1 MILCYLDF
9 MKYDF
14 ITVGGLVKDIT
25 FQTKDGV
32 LIDNPE
38 DITRQKLVGFEYGA
52 KINVESVENFPGGG
66 ANNAAVCLSRLG
78 FKTAMLGAVGED
90 ETGKALIKNLA
101 DNCVDT
107 RLVKIIK
114 KGETGFTFVAKT
126 KNNEHVAFVYRG
138 ANSLLEVSKI
148 EAQMLHYSKWIYV
161 ASLSGVWEKAL
172 DKVFAVKDALVAW
185 NPGNSQLSAGAGHL
199 HKYLKRTAVFMV
211 NKDEAIE
218 LAISIGK
225 HKKEKDDF
233 FKDTKNLLTVLKDLG
248 PDAVVITDGARGADY
263 YDGEDLHH
271 ENSLHV
277 PASKIADTTG
287 IGDAFCSTFIAGLEM
302 YQGDSKKAM
311 KLAMKNAAETLK
323 EPGAQN
329 GLMLIKN

>member
-1 MILCYLDF
+1 

-14 ITVGGLVKDIT
+14 IAIGGLVKDIA

-32 LIDNPE
+32 LIDNPQ

-52 KINVESVENFPGGG
+52 KIKVESVESFSGGG
-66 ANNAAVCLSRLG
+66 ANNVAVCFSRLG
-78 FKTAMLGAVGED
+78 FKTALLGAVGED
-90 ETGKALIKNLA
+90 ESGKELIKNLV
-101 DNCVDT
+101 DNGIDT
-107 RLVKIIK
+107 RLVKVIK

-126 KNNEHVAFVYRG
+126 KSNEHVAFVYRG

-148 EAQMLHYSKWIYV
+148 EVQMLHYSKWIYI
-161 ASLSGVWEKAL
+161 ASLSGVWGKVL

-199 HKYLKRTAVFMV
+199 HKYLKKTAVLMV

-225 HKKEKDDF
+225 YKKEKDEF

-248 PDAVVITDGARGADY
+248 PDAVVITDGANGADY
-263 YDGEDLHH
+263 YDGEELHH
-271 ENSLHV
+271 ENSLQV
-277 PASKIADTTG
+277 PVSKIVDTTG
-287 IGDAFCSTFIAGLEM
+287 VGDAFCSTFIAGLET

-311 KLAMKNAAETLK
+311 KLAMKNAAEVLK

-329 GLMLIKN
+329 GLMSIKN